1 MIEKAT
7 KLFVSL
13 LKEMSLEDDYEVVA
27 SSEVHDGPVD
37 DDTFQVEDDICPD
50 PVPGFTGC
58 TEEYYVKFKEGEQAG
73 KIFQI
78 EAIADQ
84 TQYGY
89 YDQIQLKELL
99 SGIDGEIDV
108 LKHIKINAFTIY
120 EAQIPV
126 NANCPSISWQLISGS
141 DNYRARTTSAIYQ
154 IRATDKNKSNL
165 IGKFSA
171 LLAGL
176 NKYNVKKY
184 GVRLIFTRPFNIS
197 SEYVHDR
204 NAHSMRA
211 DIEIKYLEE
220 E

>member
-1 MIEKAT
+1 
-7 KLFVSL
+7 
-13 LKEMSLEDDYEVVA
+13 
-27 SSEVHDGPVD
+27 
-37 DDTFQVEDDICPD
+37 
-50 PVPGFTGC
+50 
-58 TEEYYVKFKEGEQAG
+58 
-73 KIFQI
+73 
-78 EAIADQ
+78 
-84 TQYGY
+84 
-89 YDQIQLKELL
+89 
-99 SGIDGEIDV
+99 
-108 LKHIKINAFTIY
+108 
-120 EAQIPV
+120 
-126 NANCPSISWQLISGS
+126 LISGS

-176 NKYNVKKY
+176 NKYNVKKD